1 MSCTGTYEVDPFQNP
16 ASLSEELCSDVLE
29 DYADVIIPKL
39 SLHMLHGG
47 TSRSQQCSMP
57 TPLSMQAIKNL
68 ATQPSGGAPGGSV
81 TDCELA
87 VGVAARFAG
96 CKQPTGMA
104 TEVTLGKRS
113 ICVSTPSHEVEIPL
127 ALSEVCYKEFDSGYS
142 VICVIVSSENCD
154 ALRGEEGKQRLSSE
168 LHVDPSCAGATR
180 HNPDKVVW
188 MFNASGSQ
196 SAMDNL
202 LGVWSTLGVIR
213 SDFLE
218 SVEVSSKSLGE
229 GGCSMVYLGKSRSAG
244 SSGPIAVKILT
255 VDGKDAE
262 AMIRREVRF
271 MLAVQGY
278 PGCIGFKGV
287 YKHAAGSSGGDVP
300 ALDGGSSGD
309 QDVHCIRWAMVMEYY
324 PKGDLYSFVG
334 DQGRL
339 REAQAKPIIQGVLS
353 ALSYIH
359 QLGIVHRDVKPENIF
374 MASDFRT
381 VLADFGIAVHV
392 DDTMGLK
399 LRTGSPGY
407 MAPEL
412 IRGLPYGTSSDVF
425 SAGASLFFMLAG
437 SLAFNARTAE
447 KILRKNRD
455 CKVNFQM
462 SFWRALSVGTAFF
475 LRMLLVADP
484 KRRPEAAKALEWL
497 GLDESQLQKED
508 LSGQKL
514 HQRAQETS
522 SCWINNTTKDTRN
535 DMPPLAEASPM
546 LQSQDPADTA
556 PSKFLIKAPALPKT
570 RAAPQHQRFL
580 KRPSDPKASAQK
592 VSECV
597 SPDLAHPEPVRMH
610 NRSGDPHP
618 GQSSSSENRVSSR
631 IPEGHLSVRPDSPDV
646 HASRSSRTYQPAR
659 SESAKQTCPAHRGS
673 DDCAQRTDHVL
684 PNFSDE
690 PQAMS
695 NESLSADFS
704 EDSFTSS
711 TELARGLGQAGS
723 SGELMSNRRS
733 STSSLH
739 ARSRRLLPDIRESLK
754 EDDEEKEQAEGEQ
767 MDDEEQDGRGRMM
780 QARPQIHRAPHSR
793 TAG

>member
-113 ICVSTPSHEVEIPL
+113 IRVSTSSHEVWIPL
-127 ALSEVCYKEFDSGYS
+127 ALSEVCHKECDSGHS
-142 VICVIVSSENCD
+142 VICVILSSED
-154 ALRGEEGKQRLSSE
+154 RDTAGEEGKQRM
-168 LHVDPSCAGATR
+168 
-180 HNPDKVVW
+180 HNPEQVVW
-188 MFNASGSQ
+188 MFKASGSQ

-218 SVEVSSKSLGE
+218 SVEVSPKSLGE
-229 GGCSMVYLGKSRSAG
+229 GGCSMVYLGKSRSAA
-244 SSGPIAVKILT
+244 SSGRIALKILT

-287 YKHAAGSSGGDVP
+287 YKHAAGSSGGVVP
-300 ALDGGSSGD
+300 ELGGGSRGD

-324 PKGDLYSFVG
+324 PKGDLFSFVE
-334 DQGRL
+334 DRGRL
-339 REAQAKPIIQGVLS
+339 QETQAKTIMQGVLS

-392 DDTMGLK
+392 DDTVGLK
-399 LRTGSPGY
+399 HRKGSPGY

-412 IRGLPYGTSSDVF
+412 IKGLPYGTSSDVF